1 MSEIAKQNRQLSAKE
16 YFNQPGVQNKFKE
29 ILGKR
34 APAFITSVMQAVAS
48 NPLLAKADPASLY
61 NSAAVAAILDLPINQ
76 SLNQAYLIPYKV
88 KQKDGS
94 YKDMVQFQLGYK
106 GLKQLA
112 MRSSQFVRLN
122 STDVREGEI
131 KSRNR
136 MTGEMEIEWIADDK
150 EREKRKVIGYLSYFK
165 LTNGFES
172 EFYMSLDEVEAHAK
186 KYSQSYKSGFGQW
199 KDNFDKMALKTVT
212 KLHLNSGEA
221 PLSVQME
228 KAIQADQAVLKDDSG
243 EVEYVDHEEVKT
255 DEELI
260 RMRTFIENASSIE
273 DLEMISDSY
282 GGEIPS
288 ELVDLFNEK
297 SKSLKSAKKS

>member
-1 MSEIAKQNRQLSAKE
+1 
-16 YFNQPGVQNKFKE
+16 
-29 ILGKR
+29 
-34 APAFITSVMQAVAS
+34 MQAVSA

-61 NSAAVAAILDLPINQ
+61 NSAAVAAILGLPINQ
-76 SLNQAYLIPYKV
+76 SIGQAYIVPYRV

-94 YKDMVQFQLGYK
+94 YKDQAQFQLGYK
-106 GLKQLA
+106 GLIQLA
-112 MRSSQFVRLN
+112 MRSGKFVRLN
-122 STDVREGEI
+122 STDVREGEV

-136 MTGEMEIEWIADDK
+136 MTGAIEFDWIQDDRD
-150 EREKRKVIGYLSYFK
+150 REKKKIIGYLSYFK

-172 EFYMSLDEVEAHAK
+172 EFYMSIEEVEAHAK

-260 RMRTFIENASSIE
+260 RMRDFIEKASSMD
-273 DLEMISDSY
+273 DLEMITDSY
-282 GGEIPS
+282 GGEIPA
-288 ELVDLFNEK
+288 ELMDLYTEK
-297 SKSLKSAKKS
+297 MRSLKTPKNK